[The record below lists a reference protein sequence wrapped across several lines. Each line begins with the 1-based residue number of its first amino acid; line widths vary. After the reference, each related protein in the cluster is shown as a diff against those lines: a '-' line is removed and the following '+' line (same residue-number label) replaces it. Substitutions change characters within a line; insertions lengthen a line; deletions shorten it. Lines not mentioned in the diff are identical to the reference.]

1 MEKSRTKNSV
11 LTLLTSSIRQV
22 VQLIL
27 TFVSR
32 TVFIHVLGADYL
44 GLNGL
49 FSNILT
55 ILALSELGIGSAI
68 SFYLYKP
75 IADKNKDRILALMNF
90 YKVCYRYVGLIML
103 GAGCAIMPLLPK
115 LVNFD
120 QGLPVNLY
128 LVYFLF
134 LFNTCSTYLF
144 FAYKQIIATASQEQY
159 KIEKY
164 NIIFNFISSGSDIV
178 VLLIFRAYIP
188 YLVAKIVITIA
199 KNATIAIRLNKI
211 YPFINDSTDS
221 KISKSETRSIF
232 NNVFKVAIF
241 KFGSTLF
248 NSTDN
253 IMISIILGT
262 VIVGYY
268 SNYFMIVTALTQ
280 VISLIVQ
287 SVSAGV
293 GNIVAKEDR
302 QTQFSLFKQLDFM
315 LYFIGSFICICAF
328 QLFNSFIKIWIGG
341 VSTSYVLSQWCVLFI
356 CVSFYFDSTTQILE
370 QFRESSGNF
379 NTGKW
384 LQVIGGIVNI
394 FLDIIF
400 GKLWGLEGILAAT
413 VISKASITAFP
424 FVVNVGVDVFK
435 KSKTYLIKPYLFRML
450 ITLIGMAIVWLL
462 CHPFHLKG
470 LSMFIIELII
480 TVAFSLVYLILV
492 YHKEKDFV
500 ILKNRV
506 SAFIGN
512 RK

>member
-1 MEKSRTKNSV
+1 MEKSRTKNSA

-32 TVFIHVLGADYL
+32 TVFIHILGADYL

-75 IADKNKDRILALMNF
+75 IADKDKNRILALMKF

-115 LVNFD
+115 MVNFD

-164 NIIFNFISSGSDIV
+164 NIIFNFISSGTDIV
-178 VLLIFRAYIP
+178 VLLILRAYIP
-188 YLVAKIVITIA
+188 YLVAKIIITIA
-199 KNATIAIRLNKI
+199 KNATIALRLNRK
-211 YPFINDSTDS
+211 YPFLKENTDS
-221 KISKSETRSIF
+221 NISKAETKSIF
-232 NNVFKVAIF
+232 KNVFNVAVF

-268 SNYFMIVTALTQ
+268 SNYFMIVTAFTQ
-280 VISLIVQ
+280 VISLVVQ

-302 QTQFSLFKQLDFM
+302 NTQFSLFKQLDFM

-328 QLFNSFIKIWIGG
+328 QLINSFIKIWIGG
-341 VSTSYVLSQWCVLFI
+341 VSTAYVLSQWCVLFI
-356 CVSFYFDSTTQILE
+356 CISFYFDSTTQILE
-370 QFRESSGNF
+370 QFREGSGNF

-384 LQVIGGIVNI
+384 LQLIGGVVNI
-394 FLDIIF
+394 FLDIVL
-400 GKLWGLEGILAAT
+400 GKMWGLEGILAAT
-413 VISKASITAFP
+413 VISKALITAFP
-424 FVVNVGVDVFK
+424 FVIHVGTDVFK
-435 KSKTYLIKPYLFRML
+435 KGKTDLIKPYLLRMI
-450 ITLIGMAIVWLL
+450 ITLAGMGIIWVI

-470 LSMFIIELII
+470 LSMFILELII
-480 TVAFSLVYLILV
+480 TVVFALCYLIVV
-492 YHKEKDFV
+492 YHKTSEFV
-500 ILKNRV
+500 ALKNRV
-506 SAFIGN
+506 SVLLGN